1 MGRFRPSTRRKIRGL
16 AFVCPCMIMLIVM
29 MAYPV
34 IQTVVFSF
42 CDITLPKF
50 DVSFSGV
57 SNFTRVFSKPE
68 IAPLIK
74 NTIIWTLFS
83 VVLRISMGMAVAL
96 VMNSEVR
103 GIGFF
108 RLLVLLPWTIPT
120 IVSANAWR
128 WMLQGDYGV
137 INGTL
142 RAVGLPQLAMSW
154 LSNVNTAMPSVL
166 MATVW
171 AGYPFVMMMLLSA
184 MQGLPKE
191 QFEAA
196 MIDGANAF
204 QRFWY
209 IVIPNIKP
217 VLYMVIVLET
227 ISAINSFDMLY
238 TMTGGGPG
246 GATEIFGLF
255 IYRLGFT
262 NLDFSGA
269 AAVSVV
275 LILIAILGFCLY
287 VPMTAQGR
295 SGKRKGG

>member
-1 MGRFRPSTRRKIRGL
+1 MI
-16 AFVCPCMIMLIVM
+16 FVSPCMLLLIVM

-34 IQTVVFSF
+34 FQTVVFSF

-50 DVSFSGV
+50 DLKFAGL
-57 SNFTRVFSKPE
+57 SNFARVFSKPE
-68 IAPLIK
+68 IPLLVK
-74 NTIIWTLFS
+74 NTIIWTVFS
-83 VVLRISMGMAVAL
+83 VVTRIGLGLAVAL
-96 VMNSEVR
+96 IMNSDVP

-108 RLLVLLPWTIPT
+108 RLLVLIPWTIPT

-142 RAVGLPQLAMSW
+142 RLMGLSNFAMTW
-154 LSNVNTAMPSVL
+154 LSNVKTAMPSVL
-166 MATVW
+166 TASLW

-184 MQGLPKE
+184 MQGMPKD

-204 QRFWY
+204 QRFFY

-217 VLYMVIVLET
+217 VLYMVTVLET

-238 TMTGGGPG
+238 TMTSGGPG

-255 IYRLGFT
+255 IYRLGFN

-269 AAVSVV
+269 AAVSVF
-275 LILIAILGFCLY
+275 LIGIAILGFCLY
-287 VPMTAQGR
+287 VPMTAQGKDR
-295 SGKRKGG
+295 